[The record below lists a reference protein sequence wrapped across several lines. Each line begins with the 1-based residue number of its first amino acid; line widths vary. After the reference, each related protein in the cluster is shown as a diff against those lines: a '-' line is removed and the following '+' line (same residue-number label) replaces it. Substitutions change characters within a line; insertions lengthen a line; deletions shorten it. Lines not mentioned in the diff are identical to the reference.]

1 MLEPDV
7 SMLLEVE
14 IFHLTNNGDVEN
26 DVNSTKIY
34 RIKHAVSIF
43 HFISI
48 NLFNYLSNYKSPS
61 DFFMS
66 PNYRLHLVINS

>member
-48 NLFNYLSNYKSPS
+48 SIIWATIN
-61 DFFMS
+61 
-66 PNYRLHLVINS
+66 HLQIFLWAQIIGYT